1 MKNVSPF
8 FLAFAVALS
17 VTACSPRES
26 GKNAEMIESNTMIT
40 NDSSST
46 EEQLVDNKLVIYQ
59 IFTRLFGNK
68 VTTRKF
74 GGTKE
79 ENGVG
84 KLNDITEVALQELK
98 KMGITH
104 VWYTGVIEHAKMTDY
119 SAFGIQSDD
128 PDVVKG
134 RAGSPYAIKDY
145 YDIDPD
151 LAVDVPHRMAE
162 FEALVKRTH
171 DNGLKLFIDFVPNHV
186 ARQYKSDAKPAGVAD
201 LGEKD
206 DKTKGFDAN
215 NNFYYLPGQTLKV
228 PKGNN
233 PEWEEKGLKEIPRAD
248 GKFLESPAKATG
260 NDVFS
265 AEPSVGDW
273 YETIKLNYGVD
284 IQHNRTSHFHPGG
297 ASSVP
302 DTWNKMYD
310 ILAFWTNKGVDGFRC
325 DMAEMVPVEFWG
337 WVIPKIKQ
345 INPDLKFIAE
355 IYNPR
360 EYRNYLTHGKFDYLY
375 DKVGLYDSLR
385 RLMEGHGHV
394 GGITYCWK
402 EESRGVASQMLRFL
416 ENHDEQRIASR
427 QFATDPWAA
436 VPAMTLS
443 ATLGSGPVM
452 VYSGQEVGEKG
463 DGYEGFSTEDGRT
476 TIFDYWGVPAHQQW
490 MNEGKFDG
498 GQLDE
503 NQKRLRA
510 FYSTLLN
517 LCTQSEAIRKG
528 HFYALQVAN
537 EYGKSQ
543 GYNDSLNYSFL
554 RFTAKQKLLIVAN
567 FDRYHAHHSFI
578 KIPSEAWT
586 AMGLDKDADYVFTD
600 LLNGHTEI
608 KASAKTILDADN
620 FNAGIEIKLPVWGAG
635 IYQIDKKK

>member
-1 MKNVSPF
+1 
-8 FLAFAVALS
+8 
-17 VTACSPRES
+17 
-26 GKNAEMIESNTMIT
+26 MIA
-40 NDSSST
+40 NDSNST

-68 VTTRKF
+68 VKTTKF
-74 GGTKE
+74 FGTKE

-84 KLNDITEVALQELK
+84 KFDDITNLALQELK

-104 VWYTGVIEHAKMTDY
+104 VWYTGIIEHATMTDY
-119 SAFGIQSDD
+119 SAFGILSDD

-145 YDIDPD
+145 YDIAPD

-162 FEALVKRTH
+162 FESLVKRTH

-186 ARQYKSDAKPAGVAD
+186 ARQYKSDAKPAGVDD

-206 DKTKGFDAN
+206 DTTKPFDPN
-215 NNFYYLPGQTLKV
+215 NNFYYLLGQTLKV

-233 PEWEEKGLKEIPRAD
+233 PEWEEKGSKKGTRAD
-248 GKFLESPAKATG
+248 SKFRENPAKATG

-265 AEPSVGDW
+265 AEPSVNDW

-284 IQHNRTSHFHPGG
+284 IQHNRTKYFNVGG

-302 DTWNKMYD
+302 ATWNKMYD

-337 WVIPKIKQ
+337 WVIPKIKE
-345 INPDLKFIAE
+345 INPDIKFIAE

-360 EYRNYLTHGKFDYLY
+360 EYRNYLQYGKFDFLY

-443 ATLGSGPVM
+443 ATLASGPVM
-452 VYSGQEVGEKG
+452 IYSGQEVGEKG

-476 TIFDYWGVPAHQQW
+476 TIFDYWGIPAHQQW

-503 NQKRLRA
+503 NQQQLRA

-517 LCTQSEAIRKG
+517 LCNTSEAIRKG

-543 GYNDSLNYSFL
+543 GYNDSLNYAFL
-554 RFTAKQKLLIVAN
+554 RFTSQQKLLIVAN
-567 FDRYHAHHSFI
+567 FDRYHGHHSFL

-586 AMGLDKDADYVFTD
+586 AMGLDNKADYVFTD
-600 LLNGHTEI
+600 LLNDNTKI
-608 KASAKTILDADN
+608 VASAKTILDAGN
-620 FNAGIEIKLPVWGAG
+620 FGAGIEIKLPVWGAG
-635 IYQIDKKK
+635 IYQIDRKK